1 MYSEEI
7 KRLLI
12 LKRNLITT
20 EEYQRILTTSP
31 QIQSIKYNTFTNEFE
46 IRRNARLVHFY
57 SFTIFPFINSVYIY
71 SKIHN

>member
-1 MYSEEI
+1 MYSVEI

-20 EEYQRILTTSP
+20 EEYQRILITSP

-46 IRRNARLVHFY
+46 ISTSDNYTL
-57 SFTIFPFINSVYIY
+57 SFNVER
-71 SKIHN
+71 KKEMHC

>member
-20 EEYQRILTTSP
+20 EEYQRILITSP

-46 IRRNARLVHFY
+46 ISTSDNYTL
-57 SFTIFPFINSVYIY
+57 SFNVER
-71 SKIHN
+71 KKEMHC

>member
-31 QIQSIKYNTFTNEFE
+31 QIQSIKSNTFTNEFE
-46 IRRNARLVHFY
+46 ISTNDNYTL
-57 SFTIFPFINSVYIY
+57 SFNVERQ
-71 SKIHN
+71 KELHG

>member
-12 LKRNLITT
+12 LKKNLITT

-46 IRRNARLVHFY
+46 ISTSDNYTL
-57 SFTIFPFINSVYIY
+57 SFNVER
-71 SKIHN
+71 KKEMHG

>member
-12 LKRNLITT
+12 LKKNLITT
-20 EEYQRILTTSP
+20 EEYQRILATSP

-46 IRRNARLVHFY
+46 ISTNDNYTL
-57 SFTIFPFINSVYIY
+57 SFNVERQ
-71 SKIHN
+71 KEMHG